1 MGIRVSPDVYSVIL
15 SGLQQ
20 TTQTDDQTLE
30 ELSTGQKLN
39 ELSDNPAEAASLVT
53 LRFQNDADTQYLQNI
68 STVTG
73 SMNVADSALSS
84 VVEALTTAQSVG
96 TEGAG
101 GTLNSSN
108 LQALA
113 QQIQGIQQEIMGLAN
128 TSYDGEYL
136 FAGTATT
143 TQPYVADS
151 SSSSGVTYNGN
162 NNTNSVEISQGEA
175 MPTNLPGSQI
185 FSNSTNDVFQ
195 SLQDLYNALNTDGDI
210 SSATAEVQSALNYV
224 SQQQTFYGNSVDRL
238 QSAQTFLTQQQ
249 TQLTETQSNML
260 DANMAQTVTTLTQAQ
275 TTQQALL
282 DAGANISQ
290 LDLFDYL
297 PTNY

>member
-15 SGLQQ
+15 NGLQQ
-20 TTQTDDQTLE
+20 NMQTDDQALQQIA
-30 ELSTGQKLN
+30 TGQKLN
-39 ELSDNPAEAASLVT
+39 ELSDNPAAAASLVT
-53 LRFQNDADTQYLQNI
+53 LRFQGGADTQYLQNI
-68 STVTG
+68 STLTG

-96 TEGAG
+96 VEGAG

-113 QQIQGIQQEIMGLAN
+113 QEIQGIQQEIMGLAN
-128 TSYDGEYL
+128 TSYNGEYL

-151 SSSSGVTYNGN
+151 SSPSGVTYNGN
-162 NNTNSVEISQGEA
+162 SNTNSVEISQGQA
-175 MPTNLPGSQI
+175 VPTSLPGSQI
-185 FSNSTNDVFQ
+185 FSNSTNNVFQ
-195 SLQDLYNALNTDGDI
+195 SLQDLYNALTTNGDI
-210 SSATAEVQSALNYV
+210 AGATGEVQSALNYV
-224 SQQQTFYGNSVDRL
+224 STQQTFYGNSVDRL

-249 TQLTETQSNML
+249 TQLTQTEGGML
-260 DANMAQTVTTLTQAQ
+260 DANMAQTITNLTQAQ

-297 PTNY
+297 PPP